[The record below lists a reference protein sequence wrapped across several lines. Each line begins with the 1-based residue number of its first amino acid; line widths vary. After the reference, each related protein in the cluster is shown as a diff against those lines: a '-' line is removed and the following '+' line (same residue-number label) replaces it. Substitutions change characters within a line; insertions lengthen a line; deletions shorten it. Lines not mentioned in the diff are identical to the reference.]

1 MAGLAHADRVL
12 EVLNSAEA
20 ARSAV
25 AASWRRCLTLHH
37 LDPEADTPPQTLTE
51 AELRLAYEAVEPLAR
66 AAEAPLD
73 RLFQAVGDAGCCVLL
88 TDRHGVPVAR
98 RGSGVDDDTFRRWG
112 LWVGAVWSEAA
123 AGTNGIGACLAE
135 NRPLTIHRD
144 QHFHTR
150 NIGLSCTATPVY
162 DHLGQLA
169 GALDVSSRRADLAEG
184 MIPLVAAAGLDAARR
199 IESQVFRQAFP
210 KARILLVE
218 DAALDRPSSPL
229 LAVDADDRVVG
240 ATRAARLSLKITEET
255 LRRGLPAADLLGP
268 GEAPGAPA
276 LLAAERSAVQRAL
289 ARAGGNVSAAADDLG
304 VSRATLHRKI
314 SRLGLARS
322 H

>member
-1 MAGLAHADRVL
+1 MAAQAHADRVL
-12 EVLNSAEA
+12 QVLNGAEA

-25 AASWRRCLTLHH
+25 AASWRRCLTVHH
-37 LDPEADTPPQTLTE
+37 LDPEADTPPQILTE
-51 AELRLAYEAVEPLAR
+51 AELKLAYEAVEPLAR

-98 RGSGVDDDTFRRWG
+98 RGASVDDEAFRRWG

-123 AGTNGIGACLAE
+123 EGTNGIGACLTE

-150 NIGLSCTATPVY
+150 NINLSCTATPVY

-184 MIPLVAAAGLDAARR
+184 MIGLVAAAGLDAARR

-210 KARILLVE
+210 GARILLVE
-218 DAALDRPSSPL
+218 DPALERPSSPL
-229 LAVDADDRVVG
+229 LAVDGDDRVVG
-240 ATRAARLSLKITEET
+240 ATREARRLLKLTDEA
-255 LRRGLPAADLLGP
+255 LHRGLPATDLIGGGP
-268 GEAPGAPA
+268 PRSE
-276 LLAAERSAVQRAL
+276 LEEAERGAVQRAL
-289 ARAGGNVSAAADDLG
+289 ARVSGNVSAAAAALG

-314 SRLGLARS
+314 SRLGLARA
-322 H
+322 